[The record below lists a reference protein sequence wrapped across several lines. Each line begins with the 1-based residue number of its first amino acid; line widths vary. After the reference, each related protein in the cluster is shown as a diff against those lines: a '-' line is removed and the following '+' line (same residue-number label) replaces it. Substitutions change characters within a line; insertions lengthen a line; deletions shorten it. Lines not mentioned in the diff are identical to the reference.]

1 MARARVSMMRAEEEK
16 KGVVLALISAAL
28 WGAFPVVVNRGTRQ
42 IPPMEFAAVSA
53 LLAAAVSFIHM
64 IAEGKF
70 HELKKKEAYPSL
82 LMVAVC
88 VVIIPYSLFFT
99 GSSKTSGINT
109 SMLLLFEIIFTL
121 MFTPLIGEKTTREK
135 LAGSLGVFMGA
146 LLLLYNGSFRMKSFR
161 LNEGDLLIIASTITY
176 PIGNFYAKKALNL
189 VSPPTVFFVRF
200 SLGGLFLLLIT
211 VLSGERM
218 GFFHGLAVHWR
229 VILLTGIVFLSAGKI
244 IWYEALKRLDISKA
258 ISLGTTFPL
267 FSLLLLIGLFREP
280 VSARQWAGIAIM
292 LTGAFFS
299 IKRQSVDPGLTG
311 YAAK

>member
-1 MARARVSMMRAEEEK
+1 MHAEEEK

-53 LLAAAVSFIHM
+53 LLAAAVSFIYM
-64 IAEGKF
+64 IAGGKF
-70 HELKKKEAYPSL
+70 HELKEKKAYPSL

-88 VVIIPYSLFFT
+88 IVIIPYSLFFT
-99 GSSKTSGINT
+99 GSSRTSGINT

-121 MFTPLIGEKTTREK
+121 MFTPLIGEKTTRGK
-135 LAGSLGVFMGA
+135 LAGSLGVFLGA
-146 LLLLYNGSFRMKSFR
+146 LLLLYNGSFRPKSFR

-176 PIGNFYAKKALNL
+176 PVGNFYAKKALNL
-189 VSPPTVFFVRF
+189 VSPPTVLFVRF

-211 VLSGERM
+211 VLSGARM
-218 GFFHGLAVHWR
+218 GFQGLAVHWP

-244 IWYEALKRLDISKA
+244 IWYEALGRLDISKA
-258 ISLGTTFPL
+258 ISLGMTFPL
-267 FSLLLLIGLFREP
+267 FSLLLLVGLFREP
-280 VSARQWAGIAIM
+280 VSARQWVGIAIM

-299 IKRQSVDPGLTG
+299 IKRLSADPKLTG